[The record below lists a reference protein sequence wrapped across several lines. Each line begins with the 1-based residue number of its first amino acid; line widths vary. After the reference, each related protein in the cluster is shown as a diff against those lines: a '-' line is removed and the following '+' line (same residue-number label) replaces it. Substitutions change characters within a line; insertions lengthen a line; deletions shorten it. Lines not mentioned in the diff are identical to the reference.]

1 MFFYRIYYVPSIA
14 LVNILNYIH
23 YLLMLLRKFKLT
35 MRVELYDISFQHLKL
50 KMSKRK
56 PFLNYDSPT
65 ALLSAVFVM
74 CLHVFPF
81 LSELGNYVS
90 SFVVERI
97 AVSYY
102 DFVLFCFLSHISNT
116 YVSQTFCVV
125 VFKLVPYIS
134 IGANISLFF
143 CQI

>member
-1 MFFYRIYYVPSIA
+1 
-14 LVNILNYIH
+14 
-23 YLLMLLRKFKLT
+23 
-35 MRVELYDISFQHLKL
+35 
-50 KMSKRK
+50 MSKRK

-65 ALLSAVFVM
+65 ALLSVVFVM

-134 IGANISLFF
+134 IGANISFF
-143 CQI
+143 LSDLNYLLACNRNKFHLVEAFVVSNNVDIF